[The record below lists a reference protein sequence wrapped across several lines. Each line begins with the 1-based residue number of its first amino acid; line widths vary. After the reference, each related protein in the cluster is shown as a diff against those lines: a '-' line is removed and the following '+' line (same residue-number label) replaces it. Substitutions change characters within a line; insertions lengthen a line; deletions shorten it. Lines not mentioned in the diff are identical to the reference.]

1 MARAEPRKKPA
12 RTKAHAPTPAPDAA
26 PAPAPPPATSTPD
39 PFWLTPRM
47 KEVWDVA
54 HIRPADE
61 RRLGL
66 ALHAMVL
73 ELERPWTD
81 GPYLRRAER
90 AARPIL
96 ETLPGKDRTYT
107 ITVLDSDHPNAF
119 SHPGGYIYVTKG
131 LFDLIGDD
139 EDEDFVLQFA
149 IAHEVAHVELQ
160 HAIKCLNDP
169 DLSKSSLGT
178 LPQFSLF
185 LFPLGYP
192 DAMDFEADRWAYD
205 RLTHQ
210 LRRTPHEALAFLRRL
225 EGYAKRNGFENGRV
239 QLKPMPDAS
248 PLDNH
253 LRAHPAA
260 YKRIDELTRKAA
272 KPSP

>member
-1 MARAEPRKKPA
+1 
-12 RTKAHAPTPAPDAA
+12 
-26 PAPAPPPATSTPD
+26 
-39 PFWLTPRM
+39 
-47 KEVWDVA
+47 
-54 HIRPADE
+54 
-61 RRLGL
+61 
-66 ALHAMVL
+66 MVL
-73 ELERPWTD
+73 ELEPPRND
-81 GPYLRRAER
+81 GPYLRRAEQ

-96 ETLPGKDRTYT
+96 ETLARKDRTYT

-169 DLSKSSLGT
+169 DLSKSGLGT

-210 LRRTPHEALAFLRRL
+210 LQPHAARAASLSSAGSR
-225 EGYAKRNGFENGRV
+225 AMPKRNGFENGR
-239 QLKPMPDAS
+239 PSSGRWPTRRRS
-248 PLDNH
+248 TTTCGPT
-253 LRAHPAA
+253 PAV
-260 YKRIDELTRKAA
+260 YQRLDELTRKAA
-272 KPSP
+272 KTSP